1 MKKTVP
7 FFLSCL
13 LLVCITAWGQRITYS
28 EPDRD
33 DARVLNFEVIGK
45 INGKVLV
52 YKSYRDLHFIVTYD
66 NEMKM
71 VDKNRL
77 ELAGNTRILNTEF
90 IQYADFAYMIYQYQK
105 RSIMYCMAIK
115 LDGAGKQ
122 VGESVQLDSTD
133 NINYSAS
140 NKIYSVLNSEDKQK
154 IMVFKI
160 NTRNDKMHMLT
171 TSLFNKDLSLFKK
184 SRLSINMPQ
193 RNDFLAEFSLDNDG
207 DLVCIRASGTS
218 TNDNINKITLITKPA
233 PLDSYTL
240 TDLKLGNIFLDD
252 IRIKVDNINKHYVI
266 TSFLSKTKRGNIE
279 GLYYVLWDK
288 QQNKELLNATDIF
301 TPEFREDAKG
311 EGGSKTA
318 FNDYFLKNII
328 LRKDGGFIVVAESAY
343 TSSRGNTLNRWDYLY
358 GSPYWSPVDYY
369 SWNSP
374 VGYYPWYRSGMYNNV
389 NTLTRYYADNVAV
402 ISFEPNGKVEWSNV
416 IRKSQYDDNTDNYIG
431 FGLFNTG
438 DQLRFIFNIQ
448 EKRNMILSEQSL
460 APNGQLDRNPTFKN
474 LDKGYDFMPRHA
486 KQVGARQAIV
496 PCQYRGFTCF
506 AKLEF

>member
-1 MKKTVP
+1 MKKTV
-7 FFLSCL
+7 SL
-13 LLVCITAWGQRITYS
+13 LLTCLFLACTTGFGQRVTYT

-33 DARVLNFEVIGK
+33 DPRILNFEVLGR
-45 INGKVLV
+45 INGKIMV
-52 YKSYRDLHFIVTYD
+52 YKTYRDLHYIVTYD
-66 NEMKM
+66 SDMKM
-71 VDKNRL
+71 L
-77 ELAGNTRILNTEF
+77 EKKKLDFINYRVLNTEF
-90 IQYADFAYMIYQYQK
+90 IQYSDFVYMIYQFQK

-115 LDGAGKQ
+115 LDGSGASMGDP
-122 VGESVQLDSTD
+122 VQLDSTD

-140 NKIYSVLNSEDKQK
+140 NKIYSVVNSDDKQK

-160 NTRNDKMHMLT
+160 NTRSEKAHILT
-171 TSLFNKDLSLFKK
+171 TCLFNKDLTLVRK
-184 SRLSINMPQ
+184 SRLSVPMPQ
-193 RNDFLAEFSLDNDG
+193 RNDFLSEFSLDNEG

-218 TNDNINKITLITKPA
+218 TNDNINKISLITKPA
-233 PLDSYTL
+233 TLDTYTL

-252 IRIKVDNINKHYVI
+252 LRIKVDNINKHYVI
-266 TSFLSKTKRGNIE
+266 TSFLSKAKRGNIE

-288 QQNKELLNATDIF
+288 QLNKELLNAAHLFDA
-301 TPEFREDAKG
+301 EFREDAKG
-311 EGGSKTA
+311 EGSSKAA

-328 LRKDGGFIVVAESAY
+328 MRRDGGFIVIAESAY

-369 SWNSP
+369 TWNSP
-374 VGYYPWYRSGMYNNV
+374 VGYYPWWRSYGMNNM
-389 NTLTRYYADNVAV
+389 NNLTRYFADNIAV
-402 ISFEPNGKVEWSNV
+402 ISFEPGGKVEWSNV

-438 DQLRFIFNIQ
+438 EQLHFIFNTQ
-448 EKRNMILSEQSL
+448 EKRTMILNDQTI
-460 APNGQLDRNPTFKN
+460 APTGQIDRNPTFKN

-506 AKLEF
+506 AKIEF